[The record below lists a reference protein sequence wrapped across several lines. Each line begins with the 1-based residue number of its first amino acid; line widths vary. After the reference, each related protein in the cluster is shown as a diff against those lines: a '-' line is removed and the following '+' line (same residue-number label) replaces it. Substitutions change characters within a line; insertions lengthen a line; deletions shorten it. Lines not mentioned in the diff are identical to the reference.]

1 MSYDSEVSGFF
12 NENAGGGGGAPSF
25 KHENV
30 GDTVS
35 GEIVSMREMDQTH
48 FSGPLAGQPIKD
60 EKKGGNKKQLQVI
73 LATSLRNW
81 DGVSRTP
88 TDQDGN
94 PEPASND
101 DGARAIYVRGWM
113 TGAVLDAV
121 RAKGE
126 KFPRVGGRLA
136 VQLTEAHDKQ
146 KQNPKKY
153 RAKYEPPAAGAGM
166 FEEAAVQADAQ
177 QAAQQSQSAPVLDD
191 EIPFS

>member
-1 MSYDSEVSGFF
+1 MTAMNDASSFF
-12 NENAGGGGGAPSF
+12 DTHSGGGGGAPSF
-25 KHENV
+25 KHTNV

-48 FSGPLAGQPIKD
+48 FSGPKQGQPIYD
-60 EKKGGNKKQLQVI
+60 EKKGTVKKQLQVV

-94 PEPASND
+94 PEPPSND

-191 EIPFS
+191 EIPF